1 MITRYEGYTLNISE
15 MLFLFANVE
24 QIWNYIIHIT
34 SSLNKVGEWLGF
46 KKSALLSEKSAL
58 SYERERVMKGCPIV
72 KTPTKLPTFF
82 SHKIAMFPREKRA
95 AFEMRMEFSWQ
106 QMCSWTSLT
115 RMKSTLV
122 SQQLLRQ
129 FSDNCIVFRNNED
142 IVHYVFCV
150 CCRICWEIKFWHM
163 SRA

>member
-1 MITRYEGYTLNISE
+1 M
-15 MLFLFANVE
+15 
-24 QIWNYIIHIT
+24 
-34 SSLNKVGEWLGF
+34 
-46 KKSALLSEKSAL
+46 SEKSAL
-58 SYERERVMKGCPIV
+58 SYEREGVMKGHPIV
-72 KTPTKLPTFF
+72 KTATKLPTFF
-82 SHKIAMFPREKRA
+82 SHKIAMFPWEKRA
-95 AFEMRMEFSWQ
+95 AFEMRMEFSRQ

-142 IVHYVFCV
+142 IVHYFFCV

-163 SRA
+163 SRANLKKRGWTKSAGEVFKILLDTNCIKIKQLIWSLALS